1 MVSYHSTVFTNKEI
15 RKHFT
20 REMLHR
26 LQLVSISG
34 KPARARGLKWDGD
47 KVTVFGSDFVAKLIL
62 KDRVVTNE

>member
-1 MVSYHSTVFTNKEI
+1 MSYHSTVFTNKEI

-34 KPARARGLKWDGD
+34 KPARARGVKWDGY
-47 KVTVFGSDFVAKLIL
+47 KVTVFGSDFVAKLVL